1 LDLTKDPINL
11 LIRQIATPASIGMFF
26 STMYYVVDNF
36 YAGMLSSTALA
47 GISLAAPV
55 FFMGQAISI
64 GIGQGTNAL
73 VGNARGANDHRLA
86 EQLAGH
92 ALSFSW
98 IASLSMGLLIL
109 LLAPT
114 LFSLM
119 GADENYSSESFKYL
133 SIVLPMLAVSSYGM
147 AANGIL
153 NAQGDTKTMRNS
165 LIVAFIANII
175 LDPLFMFGFGWG
187 ITGLAAATAVT
198 QLGSAIYLTIK
209 VKKSPLGDSLSLK
222 NLKPNW
228 AHYKAVIKQSVPAS
242 GNLFLV
248 ALGSLI
254 ITTAVTQFGEAAVAG
269 HGIALRI
276 EQLVLLPTI
285 GLNIAVLSLISVNY
299 GAREYQR
306 MDRVTIEA
314 IKLGAGLMIFGGAL
328 IFIFARPLISLFA
341 DNPAVIEVGV
351 SYLRIEAL
359 ILPAYVLVFVSAAT
373 LQGVKTPLVPVYFNI
388 VRTMLLPA
396 TFIFIALTLLETGIY
411 GIWWSIAIATWLIAM
426 VQFFHMRN
434 RIQSVDKG

>member
-1 LDLTKDPINL
+1 
-11 LIRQIATPASIGMFF
+11 
-26 STMYYVVDNF
+26 
-36 YAGMLSSTALA
+36 
-47 GISLAAPV
+47 
-55 FFMGQAISI
+55 
-64 GIGQGTNAL
+64 
-73 VGNARGANDHRLA
+73 
-86 EQLAGH
+86 
-92 ALSFSW
+92 
-98 IASLSMGLLIL
+98 
-109 LLAPT
+109 
-114 LFSLM
+114 
-119 GADENYSSESFKYL
+119 
-133 SIVLPMLAVSSYGM
+133 MLAVSSYGM